1 MKNIFLVT
9 SLCMGLSGVAIAQKT
24 NPPQAVEKT
33 FKQQFPN
40 AKAIKW
46 DKENKH
52 EYEAEFIQDG
62 KKASANFSVSGEWLE
77 TEMAIPQNATP
88 QAVMDAFKKA
98 HAGATIVE
106 VYKIEA
112 KTGKNYFE
120 IEYKVKGG
128 KTKEAKLA
136 PDGKLM

>member
-1 MKNIFLVT
+1 MKHIFMGAL
-9 SLCMGLSGVAIAQKT
+9 LCMGLSTLAIAQKAIPT
-24 NPPQAVEKT
+24 DAVIKA
-33 FKQQFPN
+33 FRQKFPG
-40 AKAIKW
+40 AKDVKW

-62 KKASANFSVSGEWLE
+62 KKASANFSTSGEWLE
-77 TEMAIPQNATP
+77 TEMAISQNATP

-98 HAGATIVE
+98 HAGATITT

-120 IEYKVKGG
+120 IEYNVKGG

-136 PDGKLM
+136 PDGTLM